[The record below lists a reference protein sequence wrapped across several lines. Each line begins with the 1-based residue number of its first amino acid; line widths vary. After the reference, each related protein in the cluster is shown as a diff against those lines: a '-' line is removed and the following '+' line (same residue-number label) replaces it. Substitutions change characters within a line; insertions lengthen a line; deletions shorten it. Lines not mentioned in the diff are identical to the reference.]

1 MEASPPGYTIGAMDA
16 GRGQVDRQ
24 HDPAGRARQS
34 QDSGLVDHL
43 GRPLYRKPARR
54 LPVGFLHPYPARS

>member
-1 MEASPPGYTIGAMDA
+1 MEASPPGYTTAQWLSDEAKPTGGTILQDEP
-16 GRGQVDRQ
+16 DE
-24 HDPAGRARQS
+24 P

-43 GRPLYRKPARR
+43 GRPLYRKPVRR